1 MTLKSELNSTLKLQL
16 KAIKLIV
23 IILACVIWSP
33 KAYADNIVKGIV
45 LTTGEV
51 PIANVRIQEE
61 NSKNVTFSGSD
72 GRFVLHY
79 YNSSSNLVI
88 THPDFETLKVGISDS
103 IEQKIFLTLLP
114 DGNIYNLA
122 HPAGFT
128 DFIMKNPNKRLENM
142 PYLGGEADVN
152 RQLQMLPGV
161 EHGAEGFSNLIVRGG
176 NVDENLMLY
185 NGTPVYNYNHL
196 FGITSLFHTNGIDN
210 VKLSKGSY
218 SSKYGGRISSLIEV
232 ETAKT
237 SEYSGVSGEF
247 EISPITAGLYLRSIK
262 KGDHYFTASF
272 RRSYF
277 DLLLP
282 IEVRINDFNANL
294 YDLQL
299 SYGKT
304 LKNGDQLD
312 LSFMSTKDNY
322 LISLQSNLD
331 TNNIR
336 YKLRY
341 NWGNVIASAKYTH
354 KYSRRL
360 ETNLSLHYSG
370 FKSNEGLE
378 QQIINVIG
386 VPSAAQTRT
395 SGIREYIL
403 QNNYNYEIN
412 NGSAIRFGLQA
423 FVKTYRRL
431 YTHFV
436 TNDYPGYEDTDEY
449 LGERAYKPTFEIV
462 QYGEYKYHF
471 SEKLE
476 MIGGLRNT
484 IYVNDSFINVY
495 PEPRLHFYRKLDH
508 RSVMKLGFNRNTQF
522 IKLINTGGTGD
533 PTNYYVPATD
543 QVRPQISNILE
554 MAYERKVG
562 KQYSLS
568 LNAYFKEM
576 QNIQIVDNFSD
587 IDDVENDWQNH
598 IIQGNGTSYGL
609 EIMFQKNGG
618 MLTGWASYTLS
629 RASRTFEDLS
639 LDPFLFDY
647 DRTHM
652 LKMYAT
658 IELGEF
664 WDFGFNYLLGSGQ
677 LFSIPTG
684 KFYDVDGNLQLEYTS
699 PNNFRSP
706 AYHRLDI
713 SILKVNEESYIDQ
726 TWKFYVNNLLGFRN
740 PLSVSAEFDNASL
753 TNMQIQRSY
762 LFPIPGIA
770 YIVRF

>member
-1 MTLKSELNSTLKLQL
+1 MKFRIPTLDQIL
-16 KAIKLIV
+16 KASLFAV
-23 IILACVIWSP
+23 LAFLLAVPSN
-33 KAYADNIVKGIV
+33 AQNVLKGIV
-45 LTTGEV
+45 LTTDEV

-61 NSKNVTFSGSD
+61 GSSNVTFSGSD
-72 GRFVLHY
+72 GQFVLHF
-79 YNSSSNLVI
+79 YNKNSKLLV
-88 THPDFETLKVGISDS
+88 THPDFQSLKLNMSDS
-103 IEQKIFLTLLP
+103 LGQKIFLSLLA

-161 EHGAEGFSNLIVRGG
+161 EHGAEGFSNLLVRGG

-196 FGITSLFHTNGIDN
+196 FGITSIFHTNGIYN
-210 VKLSKGSY
+210 VKLNKGSY
-218 SSKYGGRISSLIEV
+218 TSQYGGRISSLIEV

-247 EISPITAGLYLRSIK
+247 EASPVTAGLYLRSIK
-262 KGDHYFTASF
+262 KGDHYFTVSF

-299 SYGKT
+299 NFGKT
-304 LKNGDQLD
+304 LKNGDELD
-312 LSFMSTKDNY
+312 FSFMSTKDNY
-322 LISLQSNLD
+322 LISLSSSID
-331 TNNIR
+331 TNNTR
-336 YKLRY
+336 YKLTY
-341 NWGNVIASAKYTH
+341 NWGNVIASAKFTH
-354 KYSRRL
+354 HYNKRFES
-360 ETNLSLHYSG
+360 EHSLHYSG

-378 QQIINVIG
+378 QEILNVVG
-386 VPSAAQTRT
+386 FPSASLETT
-395 SGIREYIL
+395 SGIREYIQ
-403 QNNYNYEIN
+403 QNNFNLEIN
-412 NGSAIRFGLQA
+412 NRSSLKFGLQT
-423 FVKTYRRL
+423 FIKTYRRL
-431 YTHFV
+431 YTHFL
-436 TNDYPGYEDTDEY
+436 TNDYPGYDDTDEY

-462 QYGEYKYHF
+462 QFGEYKYHF
-471 SEKLE
+471 SENLE

-484 IYVNDSFINVY
+484 VYINDSFVNTY
-495 PEPRLHFYRKLDH
+495 PEPRLHFYKKLDH
-508 RSVMKLGFNRNTQF
+508 RSVMKLGLSRNTQF

-543 QVRPQISNILE
+543 KIRPQISNIVEL
-554 MAYERKVG
+554 AYERKVG
-562 KQYSLS
+562 KQYSLA
-568 LNAYFKEM
+568 LNTYYKQM
-576 QNIQIVDNFSD
+576 NNIQVVDNFYE

-598 IIQGNGTSYGL
+598 VIQGNGTSYGL
-609 EIMFQKNGG
+609 EVMFQKNGG

-629 RASRTFEDLS
+629 RATRDFELLS
-639 LDPFLFDY
+639 LEPFLFDY

-652 LKMYAT
+652 LKVYAT
-658 IELGEF
+658 VELGEF

-684 KFYDVDGNLQLEYTS
+684 KFYDIDGNLQLEYTS
-699 PNNFRSP
+699 PNNYRSP

-713 SILKVNEESYIDQ
+713 SVLKVNEDSYLEQ

-740 PLSVSAEFDNASL
+740 PLSITAEFNDASL
-753 TNMQIQRSY
+753 KNMQIMRSY
-762 LFPIPGIA
+762 LYPIPGIA